1 MKILYVDMQSILYSD
16 SYLEKNGD
24 VREVFDSKKY
34 YPSKNAF
41 LESVRPD
48 REGAQ
53 RLACAAQDSGLFIYP
68 IGTVYSRD
76 LLIKHEIFS
85 EDQLAPFID
94 LRLWG
99 AMDDGDPFRI
109 MNTHSRALEAQ
120 WFVCG
125 DIFSDDLAKY
135 FPKRFLRSQLGSGV
149 TDELIMQI
157 KALRF

>member
-16 SYLEKNGD
+16 SYLEKND
-24 VREVFDSKKY
+24 DIREVFESKKY
-34 YPSKNAF
+34 HQSKNSF
-41 LESVRPD
+41 LENVQPD

-53 RLACAAQDSGLFIYP
+53 RLARVAQNLGLFVYP
-68 IGTVYSRD
+68 LGTLYSRD

-85 EDQLAPFID
+85 EEQLAPFID

-109 MNTHSRALEAQ
+109 MNTHSRALKAQ

-125 DIFSDDLAKY
+125 DVFPDDLAKH
-135 FPKRFLRSQLGSGV
+135 FPERFLRTRLGSGV
-149 TDELIMQI
+149 TDELIRQI
-157 KALRF
+157 KAIR